1 MRLGGDLKETMMNKL
16 LLAIAIST
24 LLAGC
29 AGVPGYQ
36 RSLGTQYYDS
46 TAPNYD
52 DRYWPPVM
60 LGQPYP
66 PQIMDGGRK

>member
-1 MRLGGDLKETMMNKL
+1 MMHKL
-16 LLAIAIST
+16 ILAVAISAI
-24 LLAGC
+24 LAGC
-29 AGVPGYQ
+29 AGVPGYT
-36 RSLGTQYYDS
+36 RSLGTQYSDS

-60 LGQPYP
+60 LGQSYP